1 MQGIVRVRVSEQVGS
16 SDLRASLC
24 TETCRPLI
32 ADRDEQKEC
41 CEALSWGNHILP
53 DLESGKVLWSLARIN
68 QVSKFFQCP
77 PDYFLMGDEVAE
89 EKTGMLRM
97 L

>member
-1 MQGIVRVRVSEQVGS
+1 MV
-16 SDLRASLC
+16 
-24 TETCRPLI
+24 
-32 ADRDEQKEC
+32 K
-41 CEALSWGNHILP
+41 
-53 DLESGKVLWSLARIN
+53 WSLARIN